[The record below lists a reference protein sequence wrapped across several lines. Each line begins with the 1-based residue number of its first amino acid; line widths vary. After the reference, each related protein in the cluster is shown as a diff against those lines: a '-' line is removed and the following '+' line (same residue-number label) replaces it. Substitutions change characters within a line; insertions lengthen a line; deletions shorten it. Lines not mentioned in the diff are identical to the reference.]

1 MGAVRQP
8 RASRPLGPRQGSP
21 HDLYRVSVS
30 CGETAP
36 EPSLPRWSPE
46 QRGSCPETRPMAPIL
61 PCPHPSLPP
70 SFPGSLQ
77 QPPSTLAACRGPRAP
92 CIVWLRDATVTMPWL
107 WCQQTVSPPRRSPQ
121 LLLPWAPE
129 AWTRGLMGSV
139 LKSPTSSV
147 QTRGLGQTHSLIPD
161 AVPAIHEGPVSAGV
175 PHPGPSC
182 SPGLALCSRE
192 DIGGHCILL
201 MS

>member
-147 QTRGLGQTHSLIPD
+147 QTRGLGQTQ
-161 AVPAIHEGPVSAGV
+161 
-175 PHPGPSC
+175 PHPGCRPCYSRGTCVGRGPS
-182 SPGLALCSRE
+182 SWAPHAAQAWLSAPGRT
-192 DIGGHCILL
+192 
-201 MS
+201 